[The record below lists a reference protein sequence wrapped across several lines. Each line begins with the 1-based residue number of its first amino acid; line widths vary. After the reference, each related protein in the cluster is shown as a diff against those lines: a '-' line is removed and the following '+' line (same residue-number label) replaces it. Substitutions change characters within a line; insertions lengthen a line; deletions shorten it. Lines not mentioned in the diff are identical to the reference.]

1 MKRKSILSLLIIL
14 VTFAASA
21 RTMTIYECVAKA
33 QEHYPEVAQYGL
45 IEATMNFNIS
55 TASKAWLPQ
64 IGVYGQGTWQNDV
77 MEFPEALTDM
87 LEKQGVSYP
96 GFKKLQYKAGVNIE
110 QSIWDGGAINA
121 KKELARTEAE
131 IQRKSVALDLYNV
144 ASRVEEVYFSI
155 LIIDRQLEQISAT
168 KILLDSVMNTVNV
181 RISNGV
187 AMESDRYETEA
198 KIVETV
204 RNIDRMTIMRD
215 TFKSVLGLFV
225 GESIDNVTL
234 VAPAAVE
241 SNTTTKPTDDIF
253 QARLQSLSAK
263 EKAISV
269 SLRPKIG
276 AFANAYYG
284 YPGFNTFKSMTS
296 SNPNFNFFVGVKV
309 NWNIGEYYTKKNR
322 LNLIVTQRQAI
333 ATEQKTMEYNRS
345 IQSMKI
351 NGEVEALES
360 SIATDKRMVE
370 LRRSIRMSA
379 QTQYAN
385 GVTDATTL
393 LSKVTD
399 EETSRLAMTIDELMA
414 TQAIYKLNRSNNR

>member
-1 MKRKSILSLLIIL
+1 M
-14 VTFAASA
+14 
-21 RTMTIYECVAKA
+21 
-33 QEHYPEVAQYGL
+33 
-45 IEATMNFNIS
+45 
-55 TASKAWLPQ
+55 
-64 IGVYGQGTWQNDV
+64 
-77 MEFPEALTDM
+77 
-87 LEKQGVSYP
+87 
-96 GFKKLQYKAGVNIE
+96 
-110 QSIWDGGAINA
+110 
-121 KKELARTEAE
+121 
-131 IQRKSVALDLYNV
+131 
-144 ASRVEEVYFSI
+144 
-155 LIIDRQLEQISAT
+155 
-168 KILLDSVMNTVNV
+168 
-181 RISNGV
+181 
-187 AMESDRYETEA
+187 
-198 KIVETV
+198 
-204 RNIDRMTIMRD
+204 
-215 TFKSVLGLFV
+215 LGLFV